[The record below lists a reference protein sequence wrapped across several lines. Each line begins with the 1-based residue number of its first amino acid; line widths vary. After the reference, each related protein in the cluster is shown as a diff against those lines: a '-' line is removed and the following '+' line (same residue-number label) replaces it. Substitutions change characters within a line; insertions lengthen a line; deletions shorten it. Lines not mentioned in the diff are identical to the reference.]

1 MGPEIQ
7 LLSGMVLA
15 EIQVLD
21 GMVLVDFLGI
31 LAETALG

>member
-7 LLSGMVLA
+7 VLSGMVLA

>member
-7 LLSGMVLA
+7 VLSGMVLA

-21 GMVLVDFLGI
+21 GMVLADFLGI

>member
-15 EIQVLD
+15 EMQVLD
-21 GMVLVDFLGI
+21 GMVLADFLGI